1 MNLFGA
7 AGRPRIRKVEVVAN
21 TASGSVG
28 PGAPDELRAIL
39 AEFDLD
45 GRIHDA
51 ENEGGVE
58 ACLKAALA
66 TRPDLLIVLAG
77 DGTARTAAEMAGPRG
92 PLIAP
97 LPGGTMNML
106 PRAIYG
112 DHKWP
117 EALRAALSDGMEKR
131 IAGGEIDGR
140 LFFVA
145 AILGQPALWAYAR
158 EAVRKGDL
166 RMAVMRAR
174 RALSRAFT
182 GRLRFSIDGKPRE
195 KAEALTLL
203 CPLVSTALAD
213 DDGFLEAA
221 AIDPAGAREA
231 FRLGFN
237 ALAGDWRRDPSV
249 SVDHCRRGRVWAGGR
264 IPAIL
269 DGEPMR
275 LGHAATIRYRP
286 GAFRALAPRPIDK
299 QAATE
304 VGEEAGRGAAGGA
317 AAKGVAKGAS

>member
-1 MNLFGA
+1 MKLFGA

-28 PGAPDELRAIL
+28 PGAPDEVRAIL
-39 AEFDLD
+39 AEFDLK
-45 GRIHDA
+45 GRVHDV
-51 ENEGGVE
+51 ESEGGVE

-66 TRPDLLIVLAG
+66 ARPDLLIVLAG

-106 PRAIYG
+106 PRAVYG
-112 DHKWP
+112 DRKWP
-117 EALRAALSDGMEKR
+117 EALRAALTDGVEKR

-166 RMAVMRAR
+166 RMAFLRGR
-174 RALSRAFT
+174 RALGRAFT

-203 CPLVSTALAD
+203 CPLVSSALSD

-221 AIDPAGAREA
+221 AIDPAGARDA

-237 ALAGDWRRDPSV
+237 ALSGDWRRDPSV
-249 SVDHCRRGRVWAGGR
+249 TVDHCRRARVWAGGR

-269 DGEPMR
+269 DGEPIR
-275 LGHAATIRYRP
+275 LGHEASIRYQSN
-286 GAFRALAPRPIDK
+286 AFRALALRPVDPK
-299 QAATE
+299 TTAE
-304 VGEEAGRGAAGGA
+304 VAKDAGRGAAEGA
-317 AAKGVAKGAS
+317 AAKGVIKGAS